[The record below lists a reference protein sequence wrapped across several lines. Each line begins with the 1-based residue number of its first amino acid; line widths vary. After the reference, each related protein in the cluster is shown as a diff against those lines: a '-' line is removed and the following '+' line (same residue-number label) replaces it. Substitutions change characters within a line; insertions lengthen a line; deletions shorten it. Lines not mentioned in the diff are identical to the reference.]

1 MYLVKK
7 SSYIYKVI
15 LCAILFGLVS
25 KVFAEITHFLKK
37 AFSDKIQN
45 TSVKSFIG
53 GIIIIILILLIGNR
67 MYLGLSLELLAK
79 SFESSVI
86 PYAFIIKLLLTS
98 ITLATGFQGGE
109 VTPLFVI
116 GATLGNFLA
125 NIVGLPISFLAG
137 LGMIGVFCGGTET
150 SLASFVMGLELF
162 GGGNIKYIFVACVIS
177 YVFSGKSGIFIIT
190 KNITIE

>member
-1 MYLVKK
+1 M
-7 SSYIYKVI
+7 
-15 LCAILFGLVS
+15 
-25 KVFAEITHFLKK
+25 
-37 AFSDKIQN
+37 
-45 TSVKSFIG
+45 
-53 GIIIIILILLIGNR
+53 
-67 MYLGLSLELLAK
+67 LAK

-137 LGMIGVFCGGTET
+137 IGMIGVFCGGNENTFGIICYGT
-150 SLASFVMGLELF
+150 SDIWRRKYKIYICGMCYKLCIFWEKW
-162 GGGNIKYIFVACVIS
+162 NIY
-177 YVFSGKSGIFIIT
+177 IT
-190 KNITIE
+190 KKYNDRIIS

>member
-1 MYLVKK
+1 M
-7 SSYIYKVI
+7 
-15 LCAILFGLVS
+15 
-25 KVFAEITHFLKK
+25 
-37 AFSDKIQN
+37 
-45 TSVKSFIG
+45 
-53 GIIIIILILLIGNR
+53 
-67 MYLGLSLELLAK
+67 LAK

-125 NIVGLPISFLAG
+125 NIVELPISFLAG
-137 LGMIGVFCGGTET
+137 IGMIGVFCGGTKT
-150 SLASFVMGLELF
+150 PLASFVMGLELF

-177 YVFSGKSGIFIIT
+177 YVFSGKSGIYT
-190 KNITIE
+190 SQKNITIE

>member
-1 MYLVKK
+1 MFQSRFISIKNRNLCNKK
-7 SSYIYKVI
+7 WGVES
-15 LCAILFGLVS
+15 LRPDRWFGRII
-25 KVFAEITHFLKK
+25 VFVHT
-37 AFSDKIQN
+37 DKIQN

-109 VTPLFVI
+109 VTP
-116 GATLGNFLA
+116 
-125 NIVGLPISFLAG
+125 
-137 LGMIGVFCGGTET
+137 
-150 SLASFVMGLELF
+150 
-162 GGGNIKYIFVACVIS
+162 
-177 YVFSGKSGIFIIT
+177 
-190 KNITIE
+190 